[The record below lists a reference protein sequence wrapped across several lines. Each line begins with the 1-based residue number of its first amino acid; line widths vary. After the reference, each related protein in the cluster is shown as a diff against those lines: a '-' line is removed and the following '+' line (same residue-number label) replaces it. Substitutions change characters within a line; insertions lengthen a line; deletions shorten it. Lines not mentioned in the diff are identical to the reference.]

1 MLTRSAESNTEITL
15 LQHDD
20 DDDVRHLTSWGS
32 VFLEGG
38 CLLKIPYCRAG
49 PDVLYVRQNARSAKK
64 CTQPEFRNKPM

>member
-20 DDDVRHLTSWGS
+20 DDDVRHLTSCGS

-49 PDVLYVRQNARSAKK
+49 PDVL
-64 CTQPEFRNKPM
+64 